1 MDVMQQD
8 LRSTRVMVAQWV
20 GVLGPPI
27 LWAIRFG
34 VNYALMPLIC
44 AAELIWLPH
53 TITAISLVLLA
64 GMGWTAW
71 RFWSGTRGARDA
83 APAGT
88 SDLVRRTRFMGL
100 FGMMSA
106 ALFTLAVLA
115 EWLAN
120 VMIDPCLTAG
130 PLVPH

>member
-8 LRSTRVMVAQWV
+8 LRSTRVMVGQWL

-27 LWAIRFG
+27 LWAVRFG
-34 VNYALMPLIC
+34 VNYALMPLVC
-44 AAELIWLPH
+44 AAELTWLPH
-53 TITAISLVLLA
+53 TITAIALALLA
-64 GMGWTAW
+64 GMGWTAY
-71 RFWSGTRGARDA
+71 RFWSGTRGA

-106 ALFTLAVLA
+106 VLFTLAVIA

>member
-8 LRSTRVMVAQWV
+8 LRSTRVMVGQWL

-27 LWAIRFG
+27 LWAVRFG
-34 VNYALMPLIC
+34 VNYALMPLVC
-44 AAELIWLPH
+44 AAQLTWLPH
-53 TITAISLVLLA
+53 AITAAALVLLA
-64 GMGWTAW
+64 GMGWTAY
-71 RFWSGTRGARDA
+71 RFWSATRGATA
-83 APAGT
+83 ADTP
-88 SDLVRRTRFMGL
+88 DLVRRTRFMGL

-106 ALFTLAVLA
+106 ALFALAVIA